1 MKAVVVG
8 SAHLDV
14 LSTVTGDDL
23 ALDKIGRVA
32 IDIGGTGA
40 NIALNLQKLGARVSM
55 LTAMNDSPFSRI
67 VREHMES
74 HGVKMAVTTFS
85 GPDAVF
91 SAHVDKD
98 GELLSAISSMPVGHV
113 AFESEAVSRL
123 LDGADCL
130 VLDCNVSGAETDRL
144 VGIANEMMI
153 PVFVA
158 AVSEEKSLRIKHV
171 SGKIDAVFLNS
182 KEAAYLRAH
191 CVSDSSSYEDMARAL
206 NTTLVVTIGQ
216 DGAIVALPSR
226 SVIIPPVRVDGIVNL
241 LGAGDAFMA
250 ATVFHHAGAFATI
263 VNAARAGAE
272 LAGEVV
278 KQSHCNTGSTD
289 SVRRLMEDME
299 FRASRDALTG
309 LLGRARC
316 ERDASKAIEEGA
328 VYNLP
333 VSTIVIDI
341 DHFKRI
347 NDTHGHDVGDNVLR
361 RVSDLILAGTRST
374 DIAARW
380 GGEEFVVVL
389 PDTPDELAFVVAER
403 IRSMVESEMKDVGVT
418 VSAVVATLAAGTTC
432 FTDLVK
438 LADEHLYAAKS
449 AGRNRVVSLDKHV
462 RC

>member
-1 MKAVVVG
+1 MKAAVVG

-14 LSTVTGDDL
+14 ISTVTGDDFV
-23 ALDKIGRVA
+23 LDKIGRVA

-40 NIALNLQKLGARVSM
+40 NIALNLRKLGASVSM

-74 HGVKMAVTTFS
+74 HGIEMTVNTFS

-91 SAHVDKD
+91 SAHVDSS

-113 AFESEAVSRL
+113 TFDSEAVRGL

-130 VLDCNVSGAETDRL
+130 VLDCNVSGAEMDRL
-144 VGIANEMMI
+144 ACMANEMMI

-158 AVSEEKSLRIKHV
+158 AVSEEKSLRIRQIA
-171 SGKIDAVFLNS
+171 GKVDVAFLNS

-191 CVSDSSSYEDMARAL
+191 CMRDSASYEDMARAL
-206 NTTLVVTIGQ
+206 NTTLVVTIGEE
-216 DGAIVALPSR
+216 GAIVALPSKAAT
-226 SVIIPPVRVDGIVNL
+226 IPPVRVDGIANL

-250 ATVFHHAGAFATI
+250 ATVFHHASTFTPI
-263 VNAARAGAE
+263 VDAARAGAE
-272 LAGEVV
+272 LAGEVIR
-278 KQSHCNTGSTD
+278 QSHCNTGKPD

-309 LLGRARC
+309 LLRRARC
-316 ERDASKAIEEGA
+316 EREAGKVIEDGA
-328 VYNLP
+328 LRKRP

-341 DHFKRI
+341 DHFKTV
-347 NDTHGHDVGDNVLR
+347 NDSYGHDAGDRVLR
-361 RVSDLILAGTRST
+361 QVAELIRTAIRET

-389 PDTPDELAFVVAER
+389 PDTTPEIAFVVAER
-403 IRSMVESEMKDVGVT
+403 IRTMVENGMKNIGVT
-418 VSAVVATLAAGTTC
+418 VSCGVATLAAGTTG
-432 FTDLVK
+432 LAELIK
-438 LADEHLYAAKS
+438 QADERLYMAKGG
-449 AGRNRVVSLDKHV
+449 GRNQVVA
-462 RC
+462 

>member
-1 MKAVVVG
+1 MKAVVIG

-32 IDIGGTGA
+32 IDVGGTGA
-40 NIALNLQKLGARVSM
+40 NIALNLRKLGASVSM

-74 HGVKMAVTTFS
+74 HGVEMVVTTFS

-113 AFESEAVSRL
+113 AFESEAVHGL
-123 LDGADCL
+123 LLGADCMI
-130 VLDCNVSGAETDRL
+130 VDCNVSGAEMDRL
-144 VGIANEMMI
+144 VCIANEMML
-153 PVFVA
+153 PVFIA
-158 AVSEEKSLRIKHV
+158 AVSEEKSLRIRKIT
-171 SGKIDAVFLNS
+171 GKVDAIFLNS

-191 CVSDSSSYEDMARAL
+191 CVRDSASYEDMARAL

-216 DGAIVALPSR
+216 DGAIVALPSKATA
-226 SVIIPPVRVDGIVNL
+226 IPPVRVDGIANL

-250 ATVFHHAGAFATI
+250 ATVFHHTSTFAPITE
-263 VNAARAGAE
+263 AARAGAE
-272 LAGEVV
+272 LAGEVIR
-278 KQSHCNTGSTD
+278 QNHCNTGKPD
-289 SVRRLMEDME
+289 SVRRLMEVME
-299 FRASRDALTG
+299 FSASRDALTG

-328 VYNLP
+328 LRNSP

-347 NDTHGHDVGDNVLR
+347 NDTLGHDAGDKVLR
-361 RVSDLILAGTRST
+361 RVSDLIRAGVRDT

-389 PDTPDELAFVVAER
+389 PGTPDEIAFVVAER
-403 IRSMVESEMKDVGVT
+403 IRKMVESGMKDIGVT
-418 VSAVVATLAAGTTC
+418 VSCGVATLAAGTTG
-432 FTDLVK
+432 LAELIK
-438 LADEHLYAAKS
+438 QADERLYAAKN
-449 AGRNRVVSLDKHV
+449 AGRNRVAV
-462 RC
+462 